1 MSERELRL
9 RCLEAALGY
18 AGDLGEL
25 FTVADVLRAYVN
37 GDLARVEVSAEQA
50 DALDEREEGEH
61 HEH

>member
-9 RCLEAALGY
+9 RCLEAALEY

-25 FTVADVLRAYVN
+25 FTLADMLRAYVN
-37 GDLARVEVSAEQA
+37 GDIERIEVSVEQA
-50 DALDEREEGEH
+50 DALNEREEGEH